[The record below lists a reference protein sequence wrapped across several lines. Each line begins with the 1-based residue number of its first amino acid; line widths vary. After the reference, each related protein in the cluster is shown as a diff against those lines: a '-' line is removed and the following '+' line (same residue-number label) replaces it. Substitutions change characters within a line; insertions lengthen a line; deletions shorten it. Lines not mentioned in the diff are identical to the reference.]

1 MAAEWETQAAEQ
13 LNRLTNPHIAKKRAT
28 IVALVDAR
36 LAGNSEESVFG
47 RPDTCSRNIYHAKW
61 KRDPVFADVLEKTTA
76 MARDW
81 HGGRS
86 MRALAQ
92 AAERL
97 ALASPVAV
105 ARVIQVLSTS
115 IDDQAVLRAAFG
127 ILDRA
132 GMETAA
138 KAPSAMSIE
147 IAYADV
153 DLDQPDGDIDLD
165 ATKAA

>member
-1 MAAEWETQAAEQ
+1 
-13 LNRLTNPHIAKKRAT
+13 
-28 IVALVDAR
+28 
-36 LAGNSEESVFG
+36 
-47 RPDTCSRNIYHAKW
+47 
-61 KRDPVFADVLEKTTA
+61 
-76 MARDW
+76 
-81 HGGRS
+81 
-86 MRALAQ
+86 
-92 AAERL
+92 
-97 ALASPVAV
+97 V